1 MKMYTE
7 MEGESK
13 YHVANILSSM
23 ANAGDASVRVLTTV
37 SMRSYIICRH
47 LTFFSCFSYEIHN

>member
-1 MKMYTE
+1 

-23 ANAGDASVRVLTTV
+23 AHNGHATVEVSNVRFCVIV
-37 SMRSYIICRH
+37 SFLFDI
-47 LTFFSCFSYEIHN
+47 TG